1 MAEFRRAQLE
11 SMEYFHEVSVL
22 LDLRTSPKGTIWV
35 GRRGEEPGSG
45 GPIDLLTPDGHYLG
59 SYPAGATAIP
69 WAFGPDGL
77 VAFVQSNELDVH
89 TVVVKRL
96 PLEAR

>member
-1 MAEFRRAQLE
+1 MAEFRHAQLE

-45 GPIDLLTPDGHYLG
+45 GPIDLPHPGWPLPGQLPGREPPRFPGLSARTVWLR
-59 SYPAGATAIP
+59 SSRATSWTSI
-69 WAFGPDGL
+69 
-77 VAFVQSNELDVH
+77 
-89 TVVVKRL
+89 RL
-96 PLEAR
+96 W